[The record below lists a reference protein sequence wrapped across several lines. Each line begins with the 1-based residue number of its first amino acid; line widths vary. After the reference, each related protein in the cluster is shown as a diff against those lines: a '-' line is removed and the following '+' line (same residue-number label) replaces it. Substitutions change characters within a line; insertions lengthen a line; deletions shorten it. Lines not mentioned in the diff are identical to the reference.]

1 MISEGLSVVHGTGQ
15 RGGRRRPR
23 GGLLVRQE
31 ADPPDPQA
39 PRGRFALGHLGGAP
53 DLQDGHA
60 ETAKRARGEGARR
73 AVVQGGWP
81 WPTASVL
88 QPEQE
93 LRDPLPGG
101 VHAHDP
107 LRPEFHRGKARA
119 GRRRAAPPAAGA
131 RGPRCEPQPN
141 SGFGSERPSGGARED
156 PGRGRLH
163 GRNGKRP
170 EERRRDARAQLPDYG
185 RRRDVS
191 GGVRRRAGNVS
202 EPDSC
207 GCRDLS
213 SSRRRRSRMPV
224 PDSSPGSPAGL
235 AAIYPMKSRRAVMIA
250 TRPARPRNVPIRK
263 NPKLSR
269 DATPQTTASFQ
280 FFRWMAMIPPK
291 IAKACA

>member
-1 MISEGLSVVHGTGQ
+1 MISEGHSVVHGTGQ

-31 ADPPDPQA
+31 TDPPDPQA
-39 PRGRFALGHLGGAP
+39 PRGCFALGHLGGAP

-60 ETAKRARGEGARR
+60 ETPKRARGEGARR

-81 WPTASVL
+81 WATASGF
-88 QPEQE
+88 QTEQE

-119 GRRRAAPPAAGA
+119 GRRRAAPPATGA
-131 RGPRCEPQPN
+131 RGARCGPP
-141 SGFGSERPSGGARED
+141 PD
-156 PGRGRLH
+156 PG
-163 GRNGKRP
+163 
-170 EERRRDARAQLPDYG
+170 YG
-185 RRRDVS
+185 
-191 GGVRRRAGNVS
+191 
-202 EPDSC
+202 
-207 GCRDLS
+207 
-213 SSRRRRSRMPV
+213 
-224 PDSSPGSPAGL
+224 
-235 AAIYPMKSRRAVMIA
+235 
-250 TRPARPRNVPIRK
+250 PARPRNVPIRK

-269 DATPQTTASFQ
+269 EATPQTTASFQ

>member
-60 ETAKRARGEGARR
+60 ETPKRARGEGARR

-141 SGFGSERPSGGARED
+141 SGFGSERPSRGARED

-170 EERRRDARAQLPDYG
+170 EERRRDARAQLPDH
-185 RRRDVS
+185 
-191 GGVRRRAGNVS
+191 GGFLRGF
-202 EPDSC
+202 
-207 GCRDLS
+207 
-213 SSRRRRSRMPV
+213 
-224 PDSSPGSPAGL
+224 GSPSPRTG
-235 AAIYPMKSRRAVMIA
+235 KSSKTGSPRSTSLSPA
-250 TRPARPRNVPIRK
+250 TRPRSSAPISSS
-263 NPKLSR
+263 P
-269 DATPQTTASFQ
+269 PGTAPGF
-280 FFRWMAMIPPK
+280 
-291 IAKACA
+291 CAAPS